1 MTFRR
6 PARVLA
12 PLALL
17 ACAGAVFAVVTTS
30 LNDDSSGSP
39 ATTSTSTTRA
49 RTTTT
54 VSKRRTY
61 VVKSGDTLGA
71 ISVRVGVP
79 VDKLLQLNPKVDPQ
93 SLRAGQKLRLRE

>member
-1 MTFRR
+1 MR
-6 PARVLA
+6 PNPLLRLA

-39 ATTSTSTTRA
+39 TTTTTSTPRA

-54 VSKRRTY
+54 VSKRKTY

-71 ISVRVGVP
+71 ISVRVGIP
-79 VDKLLQLNPKVDPQ
+79 VDKLLELNPKVDPQ